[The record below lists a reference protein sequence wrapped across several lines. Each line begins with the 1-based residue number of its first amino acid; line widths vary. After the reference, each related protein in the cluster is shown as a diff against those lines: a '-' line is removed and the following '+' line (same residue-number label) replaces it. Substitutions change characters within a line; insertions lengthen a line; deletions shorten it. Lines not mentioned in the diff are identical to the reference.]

1 MPRFQRSGKGFR
13 NYIKLNAILGNL
25 VLMSSLTDDYI
36 VAVY

>member
-1 MPRFQRSGKGFR
+1 MPRFQRSGIVR